1 MKLSWGHGIAAT
13 YILFAL
19 CMIAFV
25 IKASQQNNELVSGDY
40 YEQAVNYQKIINGK
54 MNAGLPG
61 AGVTIKYISNT
72 QSLKINFENAW
83 TGNCNLFFYKPDNGS
98 MDFEKS
104 IAFYNDSIAIIQLED
119 IPSGRWKIKASWNV
133 GSKKCYMEEIIF
145 TR

>member
-40 YEQAVNYQKIINGK
+40 YDQAVNYQTKINGK

-61 AGVTIKYISNT
+61 AGMTIKYISNT
-72 QSLKINFENAW
+72 KSLKIKSENAW
-83 TGNCNLFFYKPDNGS
+83 SGNCNLFFYKPDNGA
-98 MDFEKS
+98 MDFEKT
-104 IAFYNDSIAIIQLED
+104 ITFNNDSIAIIPLD
-119 IPSGRWKIKASWNV
+119 DLFPGKWKIKATWNA
-133 GSKKCYMEEIIF
+133 GSKECYMEEIIF